1 MVKDALMG
9 VNHSTSRSAVRLALV
24 TNPPPAAPDTP
35 TGVPAGLRL
44 LRSLDRSVLEIARE
58 VDLRPMELYALLLLS
73 DCPDEE
79 AVSTRMLADLLAASP
94 SQAKQIALR
103 LAARG
108 YAHRGGSQGRT
119 RLTDEGR
126 RLARRASDALE
137 DEMARRLGDI
147 DRNAVVLGAA
157 TLSALA
163 AG

>member
-1 MVKDALMG
+1 MG

-44 LRSLDRSVLEIARE
+44 LRSLDRSVLETARD

-73 DCPDEE
+73 DCPNGE
-79 AVSTRMLADLLAASP
+79 AVNTRVLADLLAASQ

-108 YAHRGGSQGRT
+108 YVHRRGSQGRT
-119 RLTDEGR
+119 WLTDEGR
-126 RLARRASDALE
+126 RLALHAGDVLE

-147 DRNAVVLGAA
+147 DRRVLALGAA
-157 TLSALA
+157 TLTALA
-163 AG
+163 AV

>member
-1 MVKDALMG
+1 MGKDPLMG

-44 LRSLDRSVLEIARE
+44 LRSLDRSVLETARD

-73 DCPDEE
+73 DEE
-79 AVSTRMLADLLAASP
+79 AVSTKVLADLLAASP

-108 YAHRGGSQGRT
+108 YAHRGGSQGQT

>member
-1 MVKDALMG
+1 MGQDPRMG
-9 VNHSTSRSAVRLALV
+9 VTHHSSRSAVRLALV
-24 TNPPPAAPDTP
+24 TNPPPAASDTP

-44 LRSLDRSVLEIARE
+44 LRSLDRSVLETARE

-79 AVSTRMLADLLAASP
+79 AVSTRVLADLLAASP

-108 YAHRGGSQGRT
+108 YAQRRGSQGST

-126 RLARRASDALE
+126 RLARRASDVLE
-137 DEMARRLGDI
+137 DEMSRRLGDI
-147 DRNAVVLGAA
+147 DRSTRALGAA

-163 AG
+163 DG

>member
-1 MVKDALMG
+1 MG

-44 LRSLDRSVLEIARE
+44 LRSLDRSVLETARD

-73 DCPDEE
+73 DCPDGE
-79 AVSTRMLADLLAASP
+79 AVNTRVLADQLAASP

-108 YAHRGGSQGRT
+108 YAQRRGSQGST

-126 RLARRASDALE
+126 RLAQRAGDALE
-137 DEMARRLGDI
+137 DAMARRLGDI
-147 DRNAVVLGAA
+147 DPRALMIGAA

-163 AG
+163 AI

>member
-1 MVKDALMG
+1 MG
-9 VNHSTSRSAVRLALV
+9 VNHSISRSAVRLALV

-44 LRSLDRSVLEIARE
+44 LRSLDRSVLETARD

-73 DCPDEE
+73 DCPDDE
-79 AVSTRMLADLLAASP
+79 AVNTRMLADLLAASP

-108 YAHRGGSQGRT
+108 YASRRGSQGTT

-126 RLARRASDALE
+126 LLARRAGDALE
-137 DEMARRLGDI
+137 DEMARRLGGI
-147 DRNAVVLGAA
+147 DRHAVILGAA

-163 AG
+163 AI

>member
-1 MVKDALMG
+1 MG

-44 LRSLDRSVLEIARE
+44 LRSLDRSVLEIARD

-73 DCPDEE
+73 DCPDSE
-79 AVSTRMLADLLAASP
+79 VSSTRVLSDLLAASP

-108 YAHRGGSQGRT
+108 YAHRDGPQGRT
-119 RLTDEGR
+119 ALTAEGR
-126 RLARRASDALE
+126 RLARQASDALE
-137 DEMARRLGDI
+137 DEISRRLSDI
-147 DRNAVVLGAA
+147 DRSAVVLGAA

>member
-1 MVKDALMG
+1 MVKDPLMG
-9 VNHSTSRSAVRLALV
+9 VNHSTSRSAARLALV

-44 LRSLDRSVLEIARE
+44 LRSLDRSVLETARD

-73 DCPDEE
+73 DEE
-79 AVSTRMLADLLAASP
+79 AVSTKVLADLLAASP

-126 RLARRASDALE
+126 RLARQASDALE

>member
-1 MVKDALMG
+1 
-9 VNHSTSRSAVRLALV
+9 
-24 TNPPPAAPDTP
+24 
-35 TGVPAGLRL
+35 VPAGLRL
-44 LRSLDRSVLEIARE
+44 LRSLDRSVLETARD

-73 DCPDEE
+73 DCPDDE
-79 AVSTRMLADLLAASP
+79 AVSTKVLADLLAASP

-108 YAHRGGSQGRT
+108 YAQRGGSQGWT

-137 DEMARRLGDI
+137 DEMARRLADI

>member
-1 MVKDALMG
+1 MG
-9 VNHSTSRSAVRLALV
+9 VNNPTSRSAVRLALV
-24 TNPPPAAPDTP
+24 TNRPPAAPDTP

-44 LRSLDRSVLEIARE
+44 LRSLDRSVLETARD

-73 DCPDEE
+73 DCPDGE
-79 AVSTRMLADLLAASP
+79 AVNTRVLADQLAASP

-108 YAHRGGSQGRT
+108 YAQRRGSQGST

-126 RLARRASDALE
+126 RLAQRAGDALE
-137 DEMARRLGDI
+137 DAMARRLGDI
-147 DRNAVVLGAA
+147 DPRALMIGAA

-163 AG
+163 AI

>member
-1 MVKDALMG
+1 MG

-44 LRSLDRSVLEIARE
+44 LRSLDRSVLETARD

-73 DCPDEE
+73 DCPDGE
-79 AVSTRMLADLLAASP
+79 AVNTRVLADLLAASP

-108 YAHRGGSQGRT
+108 YATRRGAQGST

-126 RLARRASDALE
+126 LLARRASDALE

-147 DRNAVVLGAA
+147 DRCAVILGAA

-163 AG
+163 AV

>member
-1 MVKDALMG
+1 MLRMG

-44 LRSLDRSVLEIARE
+44 LRSLDRSVLETARD

-73 DCPDEE
+73 DCPNGE
-79 AVSTRMLADLLAASP
+79 AVNTRVLADLLAASQ

-108 YAHRGGSQGRT
+108 YAERHGSLGRT
-119 RLTDEGR
+119 RLTEQGR
-126 RLARRASDALE
+126 ELASNAGRMLEYEISARLDRIEPDMVAR
-137 DEMARRLGDI
+137 
-147 DRNAVVLGAA
+147 GAA
-157 TLSALA
+157 TLTALVA
-163 AG
+163 D

>member
-1 MVKDALMG
+1 MG
-9 VNHSTSRSAVRLALV
+9 VNQSSSRSAVRLALV

-73 DCPDEE
+73 DCPGGE
-79 AVSTRMLADLLAASP
+79 AASTRVLSELLAASA

-108 YAHRGGSQGRT
+108 YAERRGSQGRT
-119 RLTDEGR
+119 WLTDEGR
-126 RLARRASDALE
+126 LLARHASEALE
-137 DEMARRLGDI
+137 DEMLRRLSDI
-147 DRNAVVLGAA
+147 DRRAVALGAA
-157 TLSALA
+157 TLSAIA
-163 AG
+163 AV

>member
-1 MVKDALMG
+1 MG

-44 LRSLDRSVLEIARE
+44 LRSLDRSVLETARD

-73 DCPDEE
+73 DCPDGE
-79 AVSTRMLADLLAASP
+79 AVNTRVLADLLAAST

-108 YAHRGGSQGRT
+108 YAQRRGSQGST

-126 RLARRASDALE
+126 KLARHAADALE

-147 DRNAVVLGAA
+147 DRRAVMLGAA

-163 AG
+163 AI